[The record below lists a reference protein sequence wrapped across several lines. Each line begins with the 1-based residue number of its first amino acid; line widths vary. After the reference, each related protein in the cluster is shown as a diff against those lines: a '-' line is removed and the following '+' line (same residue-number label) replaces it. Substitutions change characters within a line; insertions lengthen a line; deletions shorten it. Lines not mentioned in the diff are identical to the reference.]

1 MTSIETTTARYGA
14 VAVALAPAVMFVAL
28 VAHPLIMVL
37 PDSVAIAAA
46 VEDNPTRWGLVHLL
60 TVIGIALTALAF
72 VAIRARLRDAGEQ
85 RYSRWAL
92 PWVIVGTTLYGFLP
106 GLEFAPLAAARTG
119 GDVAA
124 AQQTL
129 APWFI
134 PVLAASAIAFAVGAV
149 GFAKAIASSAILG
162 KTLTWV
168 VFAALIVL
176 AVSRFVPAGLAQFY
190 LQAAAG
196 LVALWPLA
204 HNMWRHSAPSPAL
217 RRRPAPAT

>member
-1 MTSIETTTARYGA
+1 
-14 VAVALAPAVMFVAL
+14 
-28 VAHPLIMVL
+28 
-37 PDSVAIAAA
+37 
-46 VEDNPTRWGLVHLL
+46 
-60 TVIGIALTALAF
+60 
-72 VAIRARLRDAGEQ
+72 
-85 RYSRWAL
+85 
-92 PWVIVGTTLYGFLP
+92 
-106 GLEFAPLAAARTG
+106 
-119 GDVAA
+119 
-124 AQQTL
+124 
-129 APWFI
+129 
-134 PVLAASAIAFAVGAV
+134 AFAVGAV